1 MRSLQCGLAAHVSI
15 VYIFIIRHRGPAVSA
30 LLFSNATVVDGSGR
44 EPFHSDLLVEDD
56 RIVEMA
62 PAIQATAANRLDC
75 TGLTLAPGFIDSHT
89 HSDLQ
94 VIEGRIDK
102 LRQGVTT
109 EVIGNCGFSAYPPTH
124 PPEELRSFAN
134 GIFCG
139 DDHWGWSSTDE
150 YLRGVE
156 ASRTANV
163 VSLVGHG
170 SLRIAAAGPRQ
181 GALPEARVSSMEDLL
196 NEAFAAG
203 AAGFSTGL
211 MYAPGSSAPAEELE
225 RLCKVTARAGKIY
238 TSHIRSYFSGLVDAV
253 DEQLELA
260 RRTGVRLQISHLQ
273 AVGAANWPLQQV
285 AIEHI
290 EQARADGVDVEFDCY
305 PYVAGS
311 SVLTQVLPQSALDGG
326 VSALLQALR
335 DPETRAAL
343 RDELNRIN
351 PWRWS
356 DIYISS
362 VASHTN
368 RAAIGH
374 NLEELA
380 EQRKMLPADVAL
392 NLLLEEEGNVNMLCF
407 NQSMDNLYASLT
419 HPYSTIISDGFYV
432 KGRPHPRLHGTFPLL
447 LGTFTR
453 ERHWLTLAEAV
464 HKITGKP
471 AARYSLPDRG
481 LLSPGCFA
489 DLVGFRADLIDSPA
503 TYEAPTLAP
512 LGIEF
517 VYRNGERAL
526 F

>member
-1 MRSLQCGLAAHVSI
+1 M
-15 VYIFIIRHRGPAVSA
+15 SA
-30 LLFSNATVVDGSGR
+30 LLFSNATIVDGSGR
-44 EPFHSDLLVEDD
+44 EPFPGDLLVRDD
-56 RIVEMA
+56 RIVA
-62 PAIQATAANRLDC
+62 VGPAIEARAATRIDC

-94 VIEGRIDK
+94 VIEGRTDK

-109 EVIGNCGFSAYPPTH
+109 EVIGNCGFSAYPPAH

-139 DDHWGWSSTDE
+139 DGHWGWSSTDE
-150 YLRGVE
+150 YLRAVE
-156 ASRTANV
+156 ASRTAKV

-170 SLRIAAAGPRQ
+170 SLRVAVAGPRQ
-181 GALPEARVSSMEDLL
+181 GVLPKTQVSSMESLL
-196 NEAFAAG
+196 DEAFAAG

-253 DEQLELA
+253 DEQLNLA

-273 AVGAANWPLQQV
+273 AVGAANWPLQRV
-285 AIEHI
+285 ALEHI
-290 EQARADGVDVEFDCY
+290 EEARAQGIDVEFDCY

-326 VSALLQALR
+326 IPALLRRLR
-335 DPETRAAL
+335 DPDRRAAL
-343 RDELNRIN
+343 RDELNRTN

-356 DIYISS
+356 DICISS
-362 VASHTN
+362 VASEAN

-374 NLEELA
+374 NLEELG
-380 EQRKMLPADVAL
+380 EQRKMSPADVTL
-392 NLLLEEEGNVNMLCF
+392 NLLLDEEGDVNMLCF
-407 NQSMDNLYASLT
+407 NQSMENLHASLT
-419 HPYSTIISDGFYV
+419 HPCSTIISDGFYV

-464 HKITGKP
+464 HKITARP
-471 AARYSLPDRG
+471 AARYSLRDRG
-481 LLSPGCFA
+481 LLRPGCFA

-512 LGIEF
+512 LGIDF
-517 VYRNGERAL
+517 VYRNGQRAPI
-526 F
+526 